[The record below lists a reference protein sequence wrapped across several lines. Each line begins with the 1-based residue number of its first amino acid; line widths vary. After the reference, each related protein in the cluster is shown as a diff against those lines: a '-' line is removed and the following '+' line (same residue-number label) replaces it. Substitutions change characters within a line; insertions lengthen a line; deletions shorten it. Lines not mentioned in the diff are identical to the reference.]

1 MYSSGSAALDKE
13 SVRLTNQIFAS
24 IDKNKDGKLS
34 LGEFVDG
41 AQSDRTLISMLE
53 GKPLI

>member
-1 MYSSGSAALDKE
+1 M
-13 SVRLTNQIFAS
+13 RLTNQIFAS

>member
-1 MYSSGSAALDKE
+1 MYSSGHGLDQDAQ
-13 SVRLTNQIFAS
+13 RLTQQIFAT

-34 LGEFVDG
+34 MKEFVDG
-41 AQSDRTLISMLE
+41 AHTDRTLISLLE